1 MMVPLKISNH
11 IAFFWEGDSLFS
23 CAMKKMVDRYTKYI
37 SFVVVP
43 LAIVVAV
50 AMGKKQPF
58 AEQQEKMLTIGTKSI
73 FLLLWP
79 VVFGLVVGWD
89 NVAKNAWVSIGFIWT
104 VLALLWN
111 LFLQPD
117 GEDPAVRSSAQ
128 IVIGAAWAV
137 GTLLAVSNKKGK
149 WQPQN
154 GARILLISLVL
165 CIGFVVPS
173 FVSKTDP
180 PSQSTSIVRSFQ
192 QSILHYAIGLFVCGI
207 TISWVLPEQLSS

>member
-1 MMVPLKISNH
+1 
-11 IAFFWEGDSLFS
+11 
-23 CAMKKMVDRYTKYI
+23 MVDHYTKYA

-43 LAIVVAV
+43 LAIVVAI

-58 AEQQEKMLTIGTKSI
+58 PEQQEQLLKIGTKSI

-79 VVFGLVVGWD
+79 VVFGLVVGWS

-104 VLALLWN
+104 VLALLWD
-111 LFLQPD
+111 LFLHQD

-154 GARILLISLVL
+154 GARILLISLVM

-173 FVSKTDP
+173 FANKKPSKA
-180 PSQSTSIVRSFQ
+180 VVGSFQ

-207 TISWVLPEQLSS
+207 TISWVLPEQGP